1 MDHLIIIIMVVF
13 FLAVFIDIVKTAIG
27 IIREDIPALFETL
40 HEKVKKIFNKSFVK
54 LKTYGNLKSTIHDHP
69 KASRLVQDSVIYKDK
84 VIIYQYVS
92 EYYDN
97 GKSYRDFKSQDSLKF
112 HIWGFVKAHVLIFG
126 CPLIGDELTIDEDAP
141 SITRQCY
148 PRNSGYIACSSEVII
163 KIIKIRKVK
172 KSDKGQQESEEQEI
186 LSYVPMYLQILDYKK
201 SWANNYDKWRTF
213 GTYHW
218 DNGEYYVG
226 QFKNGKFHGKG
237 QHHWTD
243 GNSYKCIHENGEHI
257 EWVYCWEENSDWS
270 HWDKK
275 LSNYKKYRFTDL

>member
-1 MDHLIIIIMVVF
+1 MDHLILIIMLVF
-13 FLAVFIDIVKTAIG
+13 FLAVFIDVAKTAIG

-97 GKSYRDFKSQDSLKF
+97 GKSYRDFKSQGSLKF

-148 PRNSGYIACSSEVII
+148 PRNSGTIAGASGITA
-163 KIIKIRKVK
+163 KIIHIRNLR
-172 KSDKGQQESEEQEI
+172 KSDKKQKEWEDIEV
-186 LSYVPMYLQILDYKK
+186 LSTVPMYLQILDYNK
-201 SWANNYDKWRTF
+201 SWMY
-213 GTYHW
+213 
-218 DNGEYYVG
+218 
-226 QFKNGKFHGKG
+226 
-237 QHHWTD
+237 
-243 GNSYKCIHENGEHI
+243 
-257 EWVYCWEENSDWS
+257 
-270 HWDKK
+270 
-275 LSNYKKYRFTDL
+275 FTDRWKNQE

>member
-97 GKSYRDFKSQDSLKF
+97 GKSYRDSKSQSSMQW
-112 HIWGFVKAHVLIFG
+112 HIWGFVKAHVTIFG
-126 CPLIGDELTIDEDAP
+126 CPNVGDRLTIDEDAP

-148 PRNSGYIACSSEVII
+148 PRNSGSIACASGVTA
-163 KIIKIRKVK
+163 KIIKIRKVR
-172 KSDKGQQESEEQEI
+172 KSDRKQKEWEDREVLG
-186 LSYVPMYLQILDYKK
+186 YVPMYLQILDYNK
-201 SWANNYDKWRTF
+201 SWMY
-213 GTYHW
+213 
-218 DNGEYYVG
+218 
-226 QFKNGKFHGKG
+226 
-237 QHHWTD
+237 
-243 GNSYKCIHENGEHI
+243 
-257 EWVYCWEENSDWS
+257 
-270 HWDKK
+270 
-275 LSNYKKYRFTDL
+275 FTDRWKNQE